1 MDGLPIGLALH
12 RECLL
17 RKKILCTRGKK
28 MRSST
33 YQSPVRVG
41 HILLKC
47 WTAGTVGDTD
57 RHASACRQCFA
68 ILLLLELLSIVN
80 IIACI

>member
-1 MDGLPIGLALH
+1 MYDLPIGLVIH
-12 RECLL
+12 RESLL
-17 RKKILCTRGKK
+17 KKILCTRCNK
-28 MRSST
+28 MRSHT

-57 RHASACRQCFA
+57 RHASVINALQLTFA
-68 ILLLLELLSIVN
+68 KRIVY
-80 IIACI
+80 CV